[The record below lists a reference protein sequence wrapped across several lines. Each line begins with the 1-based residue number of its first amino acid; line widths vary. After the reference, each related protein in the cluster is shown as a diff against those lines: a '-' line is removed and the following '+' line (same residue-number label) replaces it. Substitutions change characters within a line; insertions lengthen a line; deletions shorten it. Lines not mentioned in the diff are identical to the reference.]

1 MGSRGRM
8 LFDLNEL
15 PTEAEEEEAAVV
27 VSQPQKTLP
36 VPTAGPSLFP
46 QQEVT
51 QSQGILNNNAFKH
64 APSGSGF
71 QPFVRSKDS
80 QITKE
85 PIKAEDNLNASVAS
99 TSMLTNHSSDGVAKM
114 IGSSNQVSQAVE
126 REEGEWSDADVA
138 SDTAGSSVS
147 NKEELAGTAT
157 TQVKRDSQESEP
169 TAVKSGNMIKD
180 EAAAEP
186 SDTEMMDVPKDP
198 VVRGPTGLE
207 STKNLENKGNQL
219 GDDSDL
225 SNKSKDVR
233 GVEANYALKF
243 ASNPSKRPK
252 LDEHKEAMLGKKRAR
267 QTVFINVEDA
277 KQAGTM
283 KTSTPRRQSSFPA
296 PIVTRTVKEAFR
308 SGGGIAERAAERQSQ
323 PTIRDQR
330 QSEMLGSE
338 RSNSADPI
346 DQISES
352 NGDAETGSQGRPKKM
367 NAEEAPAD
375 GYQQPMPRQLK
386 GRQISSQRSV
396 VTGQNT
402 VDQKPVNKRS
412 LVSKKQ
418 TPANNMQYQDTS
430 VERLIREVTS
440 DKFWHNPEEAELQC
454 VPKSFESAEE
464 YIRVFEPLLFEE
476 CRAQLY
482 SSYEESLESVS
493 RDAHV
498 MVRVKTVERRERG
511 WYDVVVLPMHEYKW
525 TFKEGEVA
533 VLSFP
538 RPGSASQSSRSNRR
552 NVGSNEDTE
561 SECGR
566 LVGTVR
572 RHTPIDTRD
581 PIGAI
586 IHFYLGDS
594 FDSSSETNV
603 LRKLQPRS
611 TWYLTSLGSLATTQ
625 REYVALHAFRRLNV
639 QMQNAILQP
648 SPEHFPKY
656 EEQPPA
662 MPDCFT
668 PNFADHLHRTFNGP
682 QLSAI
687 HWAAMH
693 TAAGTSNGAVKKQ
706 EPWPFTLV
714 QGPPGTGKT
723 HTVWGMLNVIHLVQY
738 QHYYAALL
746 KKLAP
751 ESYKQVSGNTSNSSE
766 TVAAGSIDEVL
777 QSMDQNLFRT
787 LPKLCPKPRM
797 LVCAPSNAATD
808 ELLAR
813 VLDRGFID
821 GEMKVYR
828 PDVARVGV
836 DSQSR
841 AAQAVSVERRTDQ
854 LLMKGRDEVIGWL
867 QQLKCREQQ
876 LSQEIALLQ
885 RELTMV
891 AAAGRS
897 QGSVGVDPDVLAQRD
912 RSRDFLLQKLA
923 ASVESRDKVLV
934 EMSRLLILESR
945 FRVGSNFNM
954 EDARASLEA
963 SFANEAEIVFTT
975 VSSSGRKLFSRLSH
989 GFDMVVID
997 EAAQASEVAVLPPL
1011 SLGAARCV
1019 LVGDP
1024 QQLPATVISK
1034 AAGTLMYSRSLFER
1048 FQLSGCP
1055 TILLSVQYR
1064 MHPQIREFPSRH
1076 FYQGRLTDS
1085 ESVVKLP
1092 DEAYYRDAL
1101 MAPYIF
1107 YDISHGRESHRGGS
1121 SSYQNV
1127 HEAQFVL
1134 RLYENLQKFLRANG
1148 GKKASVGIIT
1158 PYKLQLKCLQRE
1170 FEEVMST
1177 EDGKDIYIN
1186 TVDAFQGQ
1194 ERDVIIMSC
1203 VRASNHGV
1211 GFVADIRR
1219 MNVALTRARRA
1230 LWVVGNAGA
1239 LMQSEDW
1246 ALLIA
1251 DAKARKC
1258 FMDLDTIPK
1267 DFLAMKISNTPGRNT
1282 SNNIRN
1288 MRTGGP
1294 RLRHLEMLP
1303 DSRVS
1308 MRPDEDERSN
1318 SVPRNGSYRNLDDL
1332 GRPGDRSRDNLPF
1345 GMPRRPNSSNG
1356 SRREPWTV
1364 LDGQGD
1370 VYSEDMH
1377 LALPV
1382 DGMVMGRMVMGR
1394 CWYSQHQTIDYET
1407 KPLVTMG
1414 CKPQIYMHGHFHFE
1428 NMPGEKQLSLAL
1440 EQAWSISEFLL
1451 FGRMLVLSSIF
1462 ASSLDAGFYG
1472 CHLRSQGLWCL
1483 LVNAVVIQVDART
1496 DRTAML
1502 AHPLFMVIGLVICTG
1517 EAIMAYRIMLGSREV
1532 KKAVHLLLHLVAL
1545 AFAAVGLYA
1554 AFKFHHD
1561 LRAPDIRSLH
1571 AWLGITTAALYAL
1584 QWLVGFV
1591 YFVFPGA
1598 VMTMRADYAPWHI
1611 LLGIVIF
1618 LMAICTAETGLARFI
1633 FPFHGYPSEAFVVN
1647 FTGLAILMFGV
1658 AVVVAVILPSRY

>member
-1 MGSRGRM
+1 MGSRGKM

-15 PTEAEEEEAAVV
+15 PAEAEEEAAPVVPQEAAVV
-27 VSQPQKTLP
+27 VSQPQKSLP
-36 VPTAGPSLFP
+36 VPTTYTPTSFQAGEGS
-46 QQEVT
+46 
-51 QSQGILNNNAFKH
+51 QSQRILNNNAFKH
-64 APSGSGF
+64 ASIGSGF

-80 QITKE
+80 NNTKDLMKE
-85 PIKAEDNLNASVAS
+85 DDNLNSSIASSPMVE
-99 TSMLTNHSSDGVAKM
+99 NHINDNAAPKAEAC
-114 IGSSNQVSQAVE
+114 NQVTQTIE
-126 REEGEWSDADVA
+126 REEGEWSDADGI
-138 SDTAGSSVS
+138 SENAGSSVS
-147 NKEELAGTAT
+147 NKDESTGTAST
-157 TQVKRDSQESEP
+157 HVKKDSQEGELHLI
-169 TAVKSGNMIKD
+169 KSG
-180 EAAAEP
+180 
-186 SDTEMMDVPKDP
+186 DVPKDDAATECSDAETSKDP
-198 VVRGPTGLE
+198 TLRGSTGSE
-207 STKNLENKGNQL
+207 ISQNLECKGNQP
-219 GDDSDL
+219 GDDLDPC
-225 SNKSKDVR
+225 NRSKDVK

-243 ASNPSKRPK
+243 ANNPAKRPK
-252 LDEHKEAMLGKKRAR
+252 LNEHKEAMLGKKRAR

-283 KTSTPRRQSSFPA
+283 KASTPRRQSSFPA
-296 PIVTRTVKEAFR
+296 PIVTRIVKEASR
-308 SGGGIAERAAERQSQ
+308 GAGEKVAEKQNQ
-323 PTIRDQR
+323 QLIRDQR
-330 QSEMLGSE
+330 QSEMMGSE
-338 RSNSADPI
+338 RSNSADPS
-346 DQISES
+346 DQHAES
-352 NGDAETGSQGRPKKM
+352 NGDAEVGPQARSKKM
-367 NAEEAPAD
+367 NAEESSSD
-375 GYQQPMPRQLK
+375 GYQQPVQRQSSLKQSMELKQPK
-386 GRQISSQRSV
+386 GRPFSSQRTV
-396 VTGQNT
+396 LTGQNT
-402 VDQKPVNKRS
+402 ADQKPASKRS
-412 LVSKKQ
+412 VISKKQ
-418 TPANNMQYQDTS
+418 TFANNTQYQDSS
-430 VERLIREVTS
+430 VERLIREVTN
-440 DKFWHNPEEAELQC
+440 DKFWHNPEEAELEC
-454 VPKSFESAEE
+454 VPGRFESAEE

-482 SSYEESLESVS
+482 SAYEESLEAVG

-498 MVRVKTVERRERG
+498 AVRVKTVDRRERG

-525 TFKEGEVA
+525 NFKEGDVA
-533 VLSFP
+533 ILSFP
-538 RPGSASQSSRSNRR
+538 RPGSAAQSGRSSRRA
-552 NVGSNEDTE
+552 VGSNEDAE

-572 RHTPIDTRD
+572 RHMPIDTRD

-586 IHFYLGDS
+586 IHFYVGDS
-594 FDSSSETNV
+594 FDSNSEANV
-603 LRKLQPRS
+603 MKKLQPRS
-611 TWYLTSLGSLATTQ
+611 AWYLTGLGSLATTQ

-668 PNFADHLHRTFNGP
+668 PNFADHLHRSFNGP

-687 HWAAMH
+687 HWAATH
-693 TAAGTSNGAVKKQ
+693 TAAGTSNGVVKKQ

-751 ESYKQVSGNTSNSSE
+751 ESYKQVSGSTSTSSE
-766 TVAAGSIDEVL
+766 AVAAGSIDELL

-867 QQLKCREQQ
+867 HQLKIREQQ
-876 LSQEIALLQ
+876 LSQEIAFLQ
-885 RELTMV
+885 RELNMV

-912 RSRDFLLQKLA
+912 RNRDILLQKLA

-975 VSSSGRKLFSRLSH
+975 VSSSGRKLFSRLTH

-997 EAAQASEVAVLPPL
+997 EAAQASEVGVLPPL
-1011 SLGAARCV
+1011 ALGAARCV

-1034 AAGTLMYSRSLFER
+1034 AAGTLLYSRSLFER
-1048 FQLSGCP
+1048 FQQAGCP

-1064 MHPQIREFPSRH
+1064 MHPQIREFPSRY

-1092 DEAYYRDAL
+1092 DEAYYKDAL

-1107 YDISHGRESHRGGS
+1107 FDMLHGRESHRGGS
-1121 SSYQNV
+1121 SSYQNI
-1127 HEAQFVL
+1127 HEAQFAL
-1134 RLYENLQKFLRANG
+1134 RLYEHLQKFLKANG
-1148 GKKASVGIIT
+1148 GKKVSVGIIT

-1170 FEEVMST
+1170 FKEVMNT
-1177 EDGKDIYIN
+1177 EEGKDIYIN

-1194 ERDVIIMSC
+1194 ERDIIIMSC

-1230 LWVVGNAGA
+1230 LWVVGNANA

-1246 ALLIA
+1246 AALIA

-1258 FMDLDTIPK
+1258 FMDLDSIPK
-1267 DFLAMKISNTPGRNT
+1267 DFLPMKGPSNTPGRN
-1282 SNNIRN
+1282 SSNNNIRN

-1294 RLRHLEMLP
+1294 RPRHLDMFPEPRAGMN
-1303 DSRVS
+1303 
-1308 MRPDEDERSN
+1308 MRADEDERPN
-1318 SVPRNGSYRNLDDL
+1318 SVPRNGSYRNFDDF
-1332 GRPGDRSRDNLPF
+1332 GRAGDRPRDNQPF
-1345 GMPRRPNSSNG
+1345 GVPRRPNSSNG
-1356 SRREPWTV
+1356 RREV
-1364 LDGQGD
+1364 
-1370 VYSEDMH
+1370 
-1377 LALPV
+1377 
-1382 DGMVMGRMVMGR
+1382 
-1394 CWYSQHQTIDYET
+1394 
-1407 KPLVTMG
+1407 
-1414 CKPQIYMHGHFHFE
+1414 
-1428 NMPGEKQLSLAL
+1428 
-1440 EQAWSISEFLL
+1440 
-1451 FGRMLVLSSIF
+1451 
-1462 ASSLDAGFYG
+1462 
-1472 CHLRSQGLWCL
+1472 
-1483 LVNAVVIQVDART
+1483 
-1496 DRTAML
+1496 
-1502 AHPLFMVIGLVICTG
+1502 
-1517 EAIMAYRIMLGSREV
+1517 
-1532 KKAVHLLLHLVAL
+1532 
-1545 AFAAVGLYA
+1545 
-1554 AFKFHHD
+1554 
-1561 LRAPDIRSLH
+1561 
-1571 AWLGITTAALYAL
+1571 
-1584 QWLVGFV
+1584 
-1591 YFVFPGA
+1591 
-1598 VMTMRADYAPWHI
+1598 
-1611 LLGIVIF
+1611 
-1618 LMAICTAETGLARFI
+1618 
-1633 FPFHGYPSEAFVVN
+1633 
-1647 FTGLAILMFGV
+1647 
-1658 AVVVAVILPSRY
+1658 